1 MPLLNVSN
9 LAVSYGGLQVL
20 WDLSLIAEEGEVASI
35 IGANGAG
42 KTTTLK
48 TIAGI
53 LKPKSGTIDFDGN
66 LVGGLSPY
74 ATVNL
79 GIVYVPEGRHIFPHM
94 SVRENLELGAYSA
107 RARPL
112 KEETLRTAFGLFP
125 ILEDREGQ
133 LAGTL
138 SGGEQQML
146 AIGRG
151 LMAQPRLLMLDEPSF
166 GLSPLLVE
174 QIFETVRK
182 ISGKGIGVIL
192 VEQDVAR
199 ALEISSRAYLLES
212 GKVVREG
219 TSSSLAKDA
228 YVREAY
234 LGL

>member
-9 LAVSYGGLQVL
+9 LAVSYGDLQVL
-20 WDLSLIAEEGEVASI
+20 WDMSLSADEGEVVSI

-42 KTTTLK
+42 KTTSLK

-53 LKPKSGTIDFDGN
+53 LKPKSGTVDFNGN
-66 LVGGLSPY
+66 PVGGLGPY

-79 GIVYVPEGRHIFPHM
+79 GIVYVPEGRRVFPRM
-94 SVRENLELGAYSA
+94 SVRENLELGAYST
-107 RARPL
+107 RARPM
-112 KEETLRTAFGLFP
+112 KEETLRSVFELFP
-125 ILEDREGQ
+125 ILENRHGQ

-151 LMAQPRLLMLDEPSF
+151 LMAHPRLLMLDEPSF
-166 GLSPLLVE
+166 GLAPLLVE
-174 QIFETVRK
+174 RILETIRK
-182 ISGKGIGVIL
+182 ISGKGIGVLL

-212 GKVVREG
+212 GKVVRQG
-219 TSSSLAKDA
+219 PSSRLTKDA